1 MIFSSD
7 SIELFLAVI
16 DHGSFSAAARAL
28 RRVPSAVSMA
38 ISNLEAELGY
48 ALFTREARQVRPTA
62 AALALLPHARV
73 ISEQL
78 QQLTAHAAELSEGL
92 ETRLS
97 IGVAADIDNARL
109 MQAISAVSAR
119 HPLLAIE
126 VTTQPQDDILR
137 LLRAGRVDLCV
148 AYGGLE
154 TSLQEDFHFVG
165 TETLVAVIS
174 AHHGSELLLAS
185 ELKLDDLFHHRQIV
199 IASADLPISD
209 FRQLIAGSYWRTNS
223 LATAV
228 NMVKAGLGWGNLP
241 ISVATPLAREGS
253 VRILPFSNV
262 DNGLKLP
269 LYFRWMKQNP
279 LGKAGQE
286 LLALLKE
293 G

>member
-1 MIFSSD
+1 MVFSSD
-7 SIELFLAVI
+7 MIELFLAVV

-28 RRVPSAVSMA
+28 HRVPSAVSMA
-38 ISNLEAELGY
+38 ISHLEAELGY
-48 ALFTREARQVRPTA
+48 ALFERGARQVVPTP
-62 AALALLPHARV
+62 AALALLPHARLLA
-73 ISEQL
+73 EQL
-78 QQLTAHAAELSEGL
+78 RQLTAHAVDLSDGL
-92 ETRLS
+92 ETKLS

-126 VTTQPQDDILR
+126 VTTQPQDDIIR

-174 AHHGSELLLAS
+174 AHHGSELLQAS

-209 FRQLIAGSYWRTNS
+209 FRQLIAGSYWRTDS

-241 ISVATPLAREGS
+241 FSVATPLARDGS

-262 DNGLKLP
+262 ANGLKLP
-269 LYFRWMKQNP
+269 LYIRWMKESP

-286 LLALLKE
+286 LLALLKA